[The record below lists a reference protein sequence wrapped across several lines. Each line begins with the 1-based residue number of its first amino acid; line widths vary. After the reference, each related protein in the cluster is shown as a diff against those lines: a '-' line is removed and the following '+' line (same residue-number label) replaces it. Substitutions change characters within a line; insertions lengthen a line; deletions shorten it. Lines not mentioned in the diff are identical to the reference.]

1 MIQMRTMCSVADNSG
16 AKKVQCIKVLG
27 GTRRRYARLGDVIVV
42 AVKEATPNAA
52 VKKGDIV
59 EVTAGREKGKRG
71 KVLRVFKE
79 EGRVLVEKLNIVKR
93 HTKARQAGQQG
104 GIIEREGKIHIS
116 NVLPVDPKTSK
127 ASRVRRKRLEDG
139 RRVRVTQQSGEL
151 LDTV

>member
-1 MIQMRTMCSVADNSG
+1 M
-16 AKKVQCIKVLG
+16 G
-27 GTRRRYARLGDVIVV
+27 GNGKTH
-42 AVKEATPNAA
+42 

-116 NVLPVDPKTSK
+116 NVLPVDPKTGK

>member
-1 MIQMRTMCSVADNSG
+1 MGGSG
-16 AKKVQCIKVLG
+16 K
-27 GTRRRYARLGDVIVV
+27 TH
-42 AVKEATPNAA
+42 

-59 EVTAGREKGKRG
+59 EVIAGREKGKRG
-71 KVLRVFKE
+71 KVLRVLKE